1 MNQIPFSVADPFI
14 DFLISKGGPFPSND
28 FRSRGVYPMEI
39 ESPKIKTRG
48 SPGLSTGLSKGLEK
62 GSGAA

>member
-1 MNQIPFSVADPFI
+1 MVGRWTLA
-14 DFLISKGGPFPSND
+14 FPSND

-48 SPGLSTGLSKGLEK
+48 SPDLSTGLSKGLEK